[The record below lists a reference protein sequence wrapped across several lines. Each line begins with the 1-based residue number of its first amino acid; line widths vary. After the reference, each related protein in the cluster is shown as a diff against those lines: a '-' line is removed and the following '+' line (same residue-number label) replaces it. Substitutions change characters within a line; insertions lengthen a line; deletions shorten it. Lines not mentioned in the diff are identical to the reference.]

1 MFDANLWGQAES
13 ISVSQMAL
21 GGGVI
26 FWVGYLLLRIGGWQI
41 FGKKSAL
48 DYVILIVV
56 GSVLSK
62 IIIGDAPF
70 FPATAACLVMVL
82 LNRFISWLCAK
93 YKWFSYLLEGKPV
106 LLYGQGQFYW
116 QNLKKSCISYQE
128 FMQSLRLEMNT
139 EHLQLIQSA
148 MLESSGRISFVHKQ
162 NS

>member
-1 MFDANLWGQAES
+1 MFEANLWGHAES

-21 GGGVI
+21 RGAVI

-41 FGKKSAL
+41 FGKKSAP

-56 GSVLSK
+56 GPVLSK
-62 IIIGDAPF
+62 IIIGGAPF

-82 LNRFISWLCAK
+82 LNRYFSWLCAK

-106 LLYGQGQFYW
+106 LLYAKGLFYW
-116 QNLKKSCISYQE
+116 QNLQKSCISYQE

-139 EHLQLIQSA
+139 ENLQLIQSA
-148 MLESSGRISFVHKQ
+148 MLESIGRISFVHKQ
-162 NS
+162 GS

>member
-1 MFDANLWGQAES
+1 
-13 ISVSQMAL
+13 MAL
-21 GGGVI
+21 RGGVI

-82 LNRFISWLCAK
+82 LNRFISLLCAK

-106 LLYGQGQFYW
+106 LLYDQGQLYW

-139 EHLQLIQSA
+139 ENLQLIQSA
-148 MLESSGRISFVHKQ
+148 KLESSGRISFVHKQ
-162 NS
+162 NT